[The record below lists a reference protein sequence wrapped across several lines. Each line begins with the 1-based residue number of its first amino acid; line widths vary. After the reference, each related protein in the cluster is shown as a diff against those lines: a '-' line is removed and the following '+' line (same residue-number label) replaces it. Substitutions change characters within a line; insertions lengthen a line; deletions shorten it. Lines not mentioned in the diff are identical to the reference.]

1 MSWIPWP
8 RLQLVKND
16 LRTMKSEC
24 GWVIH
29 IHLLVLYECLF
40 YRVTMSIYQRRL
52 VEIHSPYHWWN
63 VMLDHLNCGHS
74 VFFSRFDRFFGW
86 NRIFFFIT
94 DFFFQKITHTT
105 LCEWHQL
112 LQMNHQITE
121 SLYKITK
128 KKIRTKSI
136 CVCFYSFIQNKAQ
149 YLFALIFTVI
159 NNFMQKCSYH
169 NESQMMNCFHIVF
182 V

>member
-1 MSWIPWP
+1 MGIP
-8 RLQLVKND
+8 
-16 LRTMKSEC
+16 
-24 GWVIH
+24 
-29 IHLLVLYECLF
+29 LF
-40 YRVTMSIYQRRL
+40 FRGSIVFLGGIEY
-52 VEIHSPYHWWN
+52 
-63 VMLDHLNCGHS
+63 
-74 VFFSRFDRFFGW
+74 FFSLQ
-86 NRIFFFIT
+86 I
-94 DFFFQKITHTT
+94 FFFQKITHTT

-112 LQMNHQITE
+112 LQVNHQITK

-149 YLFALIFTVI
+149 YLFALIFTVM